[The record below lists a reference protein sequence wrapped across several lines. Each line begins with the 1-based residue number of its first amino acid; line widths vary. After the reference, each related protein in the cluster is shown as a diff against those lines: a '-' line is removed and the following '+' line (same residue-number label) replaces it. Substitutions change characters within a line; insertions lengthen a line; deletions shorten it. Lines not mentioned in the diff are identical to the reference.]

1 MLYSR
6 SSTRSCSSLVVV
18 LFQEQV
24 VENPVASQNLS
35 NEKPNS
41 RRELVGLAHECICSD
56 VHVCLDS
63 NYARGVPNT
72 YIHIPT
78 TYLPT
83 YLPAPLPTS
92 PPTKEC
98 TYAHTYMP
106 TYGNMHTY
114 VQPIAIH
121 AHTWSGV
128 LHSRAPPLVWSGGG
142 PRGRGGVGA
151 LAPKLQL
158 EGRPKIT
165 DKASIVR
172 KP

>member
-1 MLYSR
+1 MQLLCPCRNTEHALLSI
-6 SSTRSCSSLVVV
+6 
-18 LFQEQV
+18 FNQV
-24 VENPVASQNLS
+24 MQL
-35 NEKPNS
+35 S
-41 RRELVGLAHECICSD
+41 RRRPLPGTGCRKSRRFPESQQRETQQPERVSGPCPRMHMFRCTCF
-56 VHVCLDS
+56 CLDS

-142 PRGRGGVGA
+142 PRGRGG
-151 LAPKLQL
+151 
-158 EGRPKIT
+158 GRGPCT
-165 DKASIVR
+165 
-172 KP
+172 